1 MSQSDYMQYK
11 KTSIEL
17 QEQSKSENVDKLPP
31 IFNSSQYTLFKKYA
45 LENTIVNTK
54 ESLLRLQTVG
64 TQNVL
69 NMEKQYTNDCPHFIV
84 CNNTTD
90 RPNVKPVLNRP
101 FSTSIY
107 PSIMPSYNLAQK
119 SKPNQLILR
128 NPPKCKCELQFT

>member
-17 QEQSKSENVDKLPP
+17 QEQSKAENVDKLPP

-69 NMEKQYTNDCPHFIV
+69 NMEKQYTSDCPHFIV

-101 FSTSIY
+101 FSSSTY
-107 PSIMPSYNLAQK
+107 PAIMPSYNLAQK